1 MEKMLESANQFR
13 LLHGGDDALPG
24 GQDLGDVAKEEHD
37 KISIVRFDFL
47 RVIYLTVSCKLCRTD
62 MSSST
67 M

>member
-1 MEKMLESANQFR
+1 MEEVLESSNQLR
-13 LLHGGDDALPG
+13 LLHGGNDALPG